1 MDTLSTRDQQ
11 KEKGNGLEPYCSP
24 DGLNRLIR
32 HSISQQQNRFFSRAN
47 GTSSRMD
54 HTISHETSLIK
65 FKKIETTRSIF
76 CDYNG
81 MKLEINNKN
90 KAEKFTNIWILNSTL
105 LSN

>member
-24 DGLNRLIR
+24 DGLNRLIQY
-32 HSISQQQNRFFSRAN
+32 SISQQQNRFFSRAN
-47 GTSSRMD
+47 M
-54 HTISHETSLIK
+54 ISHEASLIK